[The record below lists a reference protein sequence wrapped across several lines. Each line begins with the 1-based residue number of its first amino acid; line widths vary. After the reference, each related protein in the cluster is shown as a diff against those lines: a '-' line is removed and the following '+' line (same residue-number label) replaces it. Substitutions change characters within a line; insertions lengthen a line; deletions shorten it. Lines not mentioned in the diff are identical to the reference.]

1 MSSLDE
7 DYATPE
13 RLAIYLEIGWS
24 DFLFE
29 TPDGAEASG
38 GLPYPN
44 PRRDRVPPSFPLG
57 VAMLARSW
65 AMEISFDA
73 RSLCD
78 VGGAVG
84 RTIFEFERQ
93 FSGLEHLVLVEPSKR
108 FCEWAR
114 RLLSS
119 DCKLPEVPLVDR
131 VGSPRWVAPR
141 TRPPPIPRAKERL
154 TIVNETLER
163 YQPQSGFD
171 LITCLNVVDRHPC
184 PAEVVNSIGRLMN
197 DDGLLVL
204 SCPFDFD
211 QKSTP
216 DVGTWIDDLNTL
228 FAGTSS
234 WSHVG
239 EDELFYEFRSF
250 NRSWTRFSAQV
261 VGKRWH
267 AN

>member
-1 MSSLDE
+1 
-7 DYATPE
+7 
-13 RLAIYLEIGWS
+13 
-24 DFLFE
+24 
-29 TPDGAEASG
+29 
-38 GLPYPN
+38 
-44 PRRDRVPPSFPLG
+44 
-57 VAMLARSW
+57 
-65 AMEISFDA
+65 
-73 RSLCD
+73 
-78 VGGAVG
+78 
-84 RTIFEFERQ
+84 
-93 FSGLEHLVLVEPSKR
+93 
-108 FCEWAR
+108 
-114 RLLSS
+114 
-119 DCKLPEVPLVDR
+119 
-131 VGSPRWVAPR
+131 
-141 TRPPPIPRAKERL
+141 
-154 TIVNETLER
+154 
-163 YQPQSGFD
+163 
-171 LITCLNVVDRHPC
+171 
-184 PAEVVNSIGRLMN
+184 MN

>member
-1 MSSLDE
+1 MGR
-7 DYATPE
+7 PQ
-13 RLAIYLEIGWS
+13 
-24 DFLFE
+24 
-29 TPDGAEASG
+29 
-38 GLPYPN
+38 N
-44 PRRDRVPPSFPLG
+44 P
-57 VAMLARSW
+57 
-65 AMEISFDA
+65 
-73 RSLCD
+73 
-78 VGGAVG
+78 
-84 RTIFEFERQ
+84 
-93 FSGLEHLVLVEPSKR
+93 
-108 FCEWAR
+108 
-114 RLLSS
+114 
-119 DCKLPEVPLVDR
+119 
-131 VGSPRWVAPR
+131 
-141 TRPPPIPRAKERL
+141 PPPIPRAKERL